1 MDGPDHEPDT
11 KIRTFQDPL
20 YPSIEDQDLF
30 SIHVAQQAAEE
41 WPPAEFTMP
50 QSTLPQ
56 GVNESIHPLHGVPS
70 QVNPPGAQIA
80 HQVAGT
86 LSQYSML
93 WETYNTKKAQS
104 ERLEK
109 ENEELRVANFTLV
122 EEQEL
127 LERRHVD
134 QEALIAYYGQIF
146 DQVRHGIVGLIKDW
160 EGSSTETTSEEV
172 ETIDENGTWDP

>member
-1 MDGPDHEPDT
+1 MP
-11 KIRTFQDPL
+11 
-20 YPSIEDQDLF
+20 PSTRL
-30 SIHVAQQAAEE
+30 
-41 WPPAEFTMP
+41 
-50 QSTLPQ
+50 Q
-56 GVNESIHPLHGVPS
+56 GVNESIHPQHEVPG
-70 QVNPPGAQIA
+70 QINPPGAQVA

-93 WETYNTKKAQS
+93 WETYNTKKAES

-109 ENEELRVANFTLV
+109 ENEELRVANFSLV

-127 LERRHVD
+127 LERRHAD

-160 EGSSTETTSEEV
+160 EGSSTETTLEKV
-172 ETIDENGTWDP
+172 ETIHENGTWDS